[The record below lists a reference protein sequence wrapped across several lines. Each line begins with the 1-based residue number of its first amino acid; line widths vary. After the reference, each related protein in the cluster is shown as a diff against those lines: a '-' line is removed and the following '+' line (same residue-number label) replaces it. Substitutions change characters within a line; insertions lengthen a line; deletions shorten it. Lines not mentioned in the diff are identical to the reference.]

1 MSGRL
6 QLISLKKKQEFKDI
20 MSANK
25 ISTEYFTIYYQKKSS
40 EKKNEILLSCVSA
53 KKLGNAAYRNKLKRK
68 LKNATREAIKDLQ
81 IKFKTNYKYAIFA
94 KQKIYNTEFKKIVK
108 ELKFK
113 LLEI

>member
-1 MSGRL
+1 MSSRL

-40 EKKNEILLSCVSA
+40 EKNNEILLSCVSA

-68 LKNATREAIKDLQ
+68 LKNATREAIKDLK

>member
-53 KKLGNAAYRNKLKRK
+53 KS
-68 LKNATREAIKDLQ
+68 
-81 IKFKTNYKYAIFA
+81 
-94 KQKIYNTEFKKIVK
+94 
-108 ELKFK
+108 
-113 LLEI
+113 

>member
-1 MSGRL
+1 MEYAIKVSHGHL
-6 QLISLKKKQEFKDI
+6 TKIKQ
-20 MSANK
+20 NG
-25 ISTEYFTIYYQKKSS
+25 
-40 EKKNEILLSCVSA
+40 LLTDLTTVIQS
-53 KKLGNAAYRNKLKRK
+53 LKRK

>member
-1 MSGRL
+1 MSSRL

-25 ISTEYFTIYYQKKSS
+25 ISTEYFTIYYQKKGS
-40 EKKNEILLSCVSA
+40 EKNNEILLSCVSA

-68 LKNATREAIKDLQ
+68 LKNATREAIKDLK

-94 KQKIYNTEFKKIVK
+94 KQKIFKTSI
-108 ELKFK
+108 L
-113 LLEI
+113 